1 MFKLFKKYAVLDSIE
16 TDHYEAYRIFEQSA
30 GGYAISRRDA
40 EKTLLTIYYKAKTT
54 KSGIKEVGLSQKY
67 NGFWSAAVEGL
78 LISCVRDQGKYDV
91 EHWSKLRDFAVM
103 LETHNLKFG
112 SCCGRW
118 TTDPDDRHKVL
129 QCLLEA
135 KQIIQHEISKR
146 AGSINEGIS
155 EPALKRHKEIKEA
168 CERLNAE
175 CEENN
180 VS

>member
-168 CERLNAE
+168 CEWLSAE
-175 CEENN
+175 GEENN